1 MQQTKKG
8 KQATKQV
15 VVQEVDSEMEN
26 AQTEDLGE
34 SGPTPVSVL
43 EQHGIAAGDIKKLI
57 EAGLNSIES
66 ILFQPK
72 KYLVTVKGLS
82 ETKIDK
88 ILEAAT
94 KLCDMGF

>member
-43 EQHGIAAGDIKKLI
+43 E
-57 EAGLNSIES
+57 
-66 ILFQPK
+66 
-72 KYLVTVKGLS
+72 
-82 ETKIDK
+82 
-88 ILEAAT
+88 
-94 KLCDMGF
+94 